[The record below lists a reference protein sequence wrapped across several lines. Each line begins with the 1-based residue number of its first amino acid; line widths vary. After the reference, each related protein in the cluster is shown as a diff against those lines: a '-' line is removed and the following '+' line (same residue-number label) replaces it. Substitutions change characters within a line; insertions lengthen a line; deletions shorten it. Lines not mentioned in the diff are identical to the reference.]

1 MAQMLTDMN
10 IEEVSL
16 VDDPANPG
24 AQVLLWKRKNGGDM
38 TKKDDT
44 GLKTSLLQVL
54 TKFGLYG
61 APEQATTFNQ
71 LDDGREKQEMIQ
83 VLCDSLVSIAG
94 DSSISDEEKKT
105 YMQQSVSEF
114 LAEMGTGTETEK
126 GNSDDPAAMQ
136 TKGDMMKG
144 TIDLSTLSKE
154 NKEQLLKQLQDEQA
168 AAGSTGETAS
178 NEGGDAMQK
187 EQVDEMVTK
196 ALEPVQK
203 QLKDAQDLIAKMNE
217 EKASSVRLEKAKEI
231 TKGLA
236 GVEAE
241 KVAEM
246 LKGLDDAGQETL
258 AGILKAAG
266 EQAKLSTLL
275 KTSGSDA
282 AKPGSAAEIAK
293 SKADEIRKSNPKLTE
308 QQAMAQVWEQNPK
321 LYEQHCGEQA

>member
-24 AQVLLWKRKNGGDM
+24 AKVLLWKRKNGGDM
-38 TKKDDT
+38 TKKDDS
-44 GLKTSLLQVL
+44 GLKASLLQVL
-54 TKFGLYG
+54 QKFGMYG
-61 APEQATTFNQ
+61 APEQATTFND

-83 VLCDSLVSIAG
+83 VLSDSLVSIAG
-94 DSSISDEEKKT
+94 DTSLSDEDKKS

-114 LAEMGTGTETEK
+114 LAEIGSSQETEK
-126 GNSDDPAAMQ
+126 GNADDPASMQ
-136 TKGDMMKG
+136 TKGDMMK

-168 AAGSTGETAS
+168 AAGSTGEPAG
-178 NEGGDAMQK
+178 NEGGDAMKK
-187 EQVDEMVTK
+187 EQIDEVVTK

-203 QLKDAQDLIAKMNE
+203 ELKDAQALIAKMND
-217 EKASSVRLEKAKEI
+217 EKAAAVRLEKAKDI

-236 GVEAE
+236 GVDVE

-258 AGILKAAG
+258 ASVLKAAS
-266 EQAKLSTLL
+266 EQSKLATLL
-275 KTSGSDA
+275 KTAGSDT
-282 AKPGSAAEIAK
+282 AKPGSADEIAK
-293 SKADEIRKSNPKLTE
+293 SKADEIRKANPKLSE
-308 QQAMAQVWEQNPK
+308 QQALAMAWEQNPG
-321 LYEQHCGEQA
+321 LYDQHCGEQA